1 MVEQSIFSRV
11 IANNPAVIHHIFD
24 ALPEP
29 TFLINGDGYYIEAWG
44 GTDTSRHHDPA
55 NVIGLNQFEVLPHD
69 KARWFSDVITQVIES
84 PSSTR
89 VGVRAASER
98 SQLF

>member
-44 GTDTSRHHDPA
+44 TTRRSFTTFLMRF
-55 NVIGLNQFEVLPHD
+55 LNQPF
-69 KARWFSDVITQVIES
+69 
-84 PSSTR
+84 
-89 VGVRAASER
+89 
-98 SQLF
+98 